1 MLSYTI
7 FSDMALTLKPFLLH
21 RQDFYQ
27 RLESLAPFRCHPYD
41 KLRQVILNLE
51 S

>member
-7 FSDMALTLKPFLLH
+7 FSDMVLALKPFLLH

-27 RLESLAPFRCHPYD
+27 RLESLALFRCHPYD
-41 KLRQVILNLE
+41 KLRQVILH
-51 S
+51 